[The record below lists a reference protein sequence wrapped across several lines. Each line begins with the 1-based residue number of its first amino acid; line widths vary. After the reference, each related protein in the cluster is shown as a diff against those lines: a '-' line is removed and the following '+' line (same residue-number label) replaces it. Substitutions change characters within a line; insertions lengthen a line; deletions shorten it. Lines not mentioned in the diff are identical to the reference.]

1 MIIDSHCHLD
11 FDKLNVNLDKIIND
25 ASNAGVKYLLTIC
38 TDNKSFNKILKIVDK
53 YNNIFGTYGIH
64 PHETKNFSS
73 IKLDEIIK
81 NLEKKKIIGVGE
93 SGLDFYYNHSDKI
106 LQKECFIKHIHASQ
120 YSDKTLIV
128 HSRNAE
134 KETFDILSSEIKNR
148 NFKILMHCFTGSKE
162 FAHKLLD
169 IGCFFSAS
177 GIITF
182 KKNKDLSD
190 TFQSI
195 PNERILVE
203 TDSPYL
209 SPEPIRGKTNE
220 PKNIIY
226 TVEHLSKI
234 KKESVNTTSYF
245 TSSNFI
251 KLFNLNIKI

>member
-25 ASNAGVKYLLTIC
+25 ASNVGVKYLLTIC
-38 TDNKSFNKILKIVDK
+38 TDNKSFNKILNIVDK

-106 LQKECFIKHIHASQ
+106 IQKECFIKHIHASQ
-120 YSDKTLIV
+120 YSGKTLIV

-182 KKNKDLSD
+182 KKNKGLSD

-226 TVEHLSKI
+226 TLEHLSKI

-251 KLFNLNIKI
+251 KLFNLDIKI

>member
-1 MIIDSHCHLD
+1 M
-11 FDKLNVNLDKIIND
+11 
-25 ASNAGVKYLLTIC
+25 
-38 TDNKSFNKILKIVDK
+38 
-53 YNNIFGTYGIH
+53 
-64 PHETKNFSS
+64 
-73 IKLDEIIK
+73 
-81 NLEKKKIIGVGE
+81 
-93 SGLDFYYNHSDKI
+93 DFYYNHSDKI
-106 LQKECFIKHIHASQ
+106 IQKKCFIKHIHASQ
-120 YSDKTLIV
+120 YTGKTLIV

-134 KETFDILSSEIKNR
+134 NETFDILSSEIKNR

-251 KLFNLNIKI
+251 KLFNLDIKI

>member
-38 TDNKSFNKILKIVDK
+38 TDNKSFNKILNIVDK

-120 YSDKTLIV
+120 YSGKTLIV

-162 FAHKLLD
+162 FAHMLLD
-169 IGCFFSAS
+169 IGCFF
-177 GIITF
+177 F
-182 KKNKDLSD
+182 CKWN
-190 TFQSI
+190 
-195 PNERILVE
+195 N
-203 TDSPYL
+203 
-209 SPEPIRGKTNE
+209 
-220 PKNIIY
+220 
-226 TVEHLSKI
+226 
-234 KKESVNTTSYF
+234 YF
-245 TSSNFI
+245 
-251 KLFNLNIKI
+251 